1 MNLRHELKKKKI
13 NILYAWREPE
23 FGIMRER
30 KGSDQQAGGRREKR
44 RKWQSSREDVE
55 MSGETRAET

>member
-1 MNLRHELKKKKI
+1 MKKKI
-13 NILYAWREPE
+13 NMIYAWREPE

-30 KGSDQQAGGRREKR
+30 KGSDQQAGGRQEKR
-44 RKWQSSREDVE
+44 RKWQSSREDAE